1 MCGRADLWWEGGLP
15 TDVADRVD
23 ASMPNWI
30 TEELAKRHTAR
41 IAEVDKC
48 VLSFFRS
55 FVRSFVGGKRR
66 SEMLTVVTQG
76 AHPEPEQDRLPHAPR
91 A

>member
-1 MCGRADLWWEGGLP
+1 MCVLVDLWWEGGLP

-41 IAEVDKC
+41 IAEVDK
-48 VLSFFRS
+48 
-55 FVRSFVGGKRR
+55 
-66 SEMLTVVTQG
+66 
-76 AHPEPEQDRLPHAPR
+76 
-91 A
+91 

>member
-48 VLSFFRS
+48 VLSFLS
-55 FVRSFVGGKRR
+55 FVRSVAGSGGRGC
-66 SEMLTVVTQG
+66 QG
-76 AHPEPEQDRLPHAPR
+76 R
-91 A
+91 

>member
-1 MCGRADLWWEGGLP
+1 MCVCVCVFLFVFGRHPDLWWEGGLP

-41 IAEVDKC
+41 IAEVDKY
-48 VLSFFRS
+48 VYVYFYVSSFAR
-55 FVRSFVGGKRR
+55 RGDAHGVGAGSSSR
-66 SEMLTVVTQG
+66 T
-76 AHPEPEQDRLPHAPR
+76 
-91 A
+91 